1 MSEQPVN
8 GAADSR
14 PASTERQARAEA
26 ALRDALAAHRRAVA
40 PPGWDEATL
49 KRSIEG
55 MEAAASVDSH
65 RPIAW
70 PTWPPGLAPKLTAAA
85 QKILRRGL
93 RWYIDPIVAQQND
106 FNRASADTAQEMR
119 ELLRALAVENARLT
133 RRLAEVEARLAD
145 LESEVASPVPP
156 PTPP

>member
-1 MSEQPVN
+1 MSERRVN
-8 GAADSR
+8 GAADAR

-26 ALRDALAAHRRAVA
+26 ALRDALAARRRAVA
-40 PPGWDEATL
+40 PPGWDDAAL
-49 KRSIEG
+49 NRG
-55 MEAAASVDSH
+55 AVRMEAAANVNPH
-65 RPIAW
+65 QPIAW
-70 PTWPPGLAPKLTAAA
+70 PTWPPGLVPKLTAAA
-85 QKILRRGL
+85 QKTLRRGL

-145 LESEVASPVPP
+145 LESEVAPPVPP
-156 PTPP
+156 PTPL